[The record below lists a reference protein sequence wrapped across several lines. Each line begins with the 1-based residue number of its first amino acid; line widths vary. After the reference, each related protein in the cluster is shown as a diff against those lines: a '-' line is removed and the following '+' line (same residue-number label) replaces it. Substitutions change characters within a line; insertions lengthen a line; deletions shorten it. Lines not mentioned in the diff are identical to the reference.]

1 MWNGEASLDIKS
13 IPPPLCPAQM
23 FPYWSI
29 RTTRKFGEDNLPT
42 ILLIFSNLI
51 CCSCGLVYTF
61 RSIILPP

>member
-13 IPPPLCPAQM
+13 TPPPLCPAQM

-42 ILLIFSNLI
+42 ILLIFSN
-51 CCSCGLVYTF
+51 
-61 RSIILPP
+61 